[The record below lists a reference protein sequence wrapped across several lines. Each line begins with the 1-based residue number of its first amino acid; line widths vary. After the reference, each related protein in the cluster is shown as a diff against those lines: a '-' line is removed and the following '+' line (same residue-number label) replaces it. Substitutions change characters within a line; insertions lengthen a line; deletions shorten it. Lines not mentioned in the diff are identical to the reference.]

1 VENHQTA
8 NDRIALLVLGLG
20 NPLWGDDGLGI
31 AAIEML
37 RARGR
42 HGEGVRIV
50 DGGTLGLK
58 LLPLMQQSDQ
68 ILIVDA
74 IRADGAAGALVR
86 VEGDA
91 VAPAVRERLSV
102 HQIGIADLLEAGA
115 LTDSIP
121 RAIVLVGLVPGRID
135 FGLERSA
142 AVEQRMEDLVQA
154 VAEEIRALGH
164 EISYA

>member
-1 VENHQTA
+1 MENHLTE

-31 AAIEML
+31 AAVEML
-37 RARGR
+37 RERGR

-68 ILIVDA
+68 VLIVDA
-74 IRADGAAGALVR
+74 IRADGAAGSLVR

-102 HQIGIADLLEAGA
+102 HQIGVADLLEAGA

-121 RAIVLVGLVPGRID
+121 RDIVLVGLVPGRIE

-142 AVEQRMEDLVQA
+142 AVEQRMEDLVHA

-164 EISYA
+164 EIAFA